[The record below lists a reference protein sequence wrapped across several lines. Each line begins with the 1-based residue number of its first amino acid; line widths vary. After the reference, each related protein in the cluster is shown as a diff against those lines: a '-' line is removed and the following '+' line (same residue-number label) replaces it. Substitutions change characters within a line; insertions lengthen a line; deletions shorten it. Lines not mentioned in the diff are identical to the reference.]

1 MLAGCAV
8 APAGVEPIID
18 LGELRC
24 DAAPNLSLALPLPEA
39 TPREAPVSMEFDSQL
54 PCLRLVGER
63 AGFYAAF
70 RIAPERGAVVL
81 TISSLPLG
89 RTIMA
94 PRVMLMD
101 GNGRL
106 TRALGPDAFLFRG
119 AGLSALV
126 RLRAEEGFV
135 VVGSAPGM
143 AGKGFDRVRSSMNL
157 TAVPLGAGMIF
168 IHHGS
173 EATQQM
179 VFGHNGRVVLE
190 TRAAE
195 AATVVP

>member
-39 TPREAPVSMEFDSQL
+39 TPR
-54 PCLRLVGER
+54 
-63 AGFYAAF
+63 AF

-126 RLRAEEGFV
+126 RLRAEEVFV

-143 AGKGFDRVRSSMNL
+143 AGKGFDRVQSSMNL

>member
-8 APAGVEPIID
+8 APPGVEPIID
-18 LGELRC
+18 LGEQRC

-39 TPREAPVSMEFDSQL
+39 TSREAPVSMEFDSLL
-54 PCLRLVGER
+54 PCLRLAGER

-101 GNGRL
+101 GNGRQ

-119 AGLSALV
+119 VGLSALV
-126 RLRAEEGFV
+126 RLRAEEVFV
-135 VVGSAPGM
+135 VVGSVPGM
-143 AGKGFDRVRSSMNL
+143 AGKGFDRLQSSMES
-157 TAVPLGAGMIF
+157 TVVPIGVGAIF
-168 IHHGS
+168 IRHGS
-173 EATQQM
+173 EATRQM

-190 TRAAE
+190 TKVAE